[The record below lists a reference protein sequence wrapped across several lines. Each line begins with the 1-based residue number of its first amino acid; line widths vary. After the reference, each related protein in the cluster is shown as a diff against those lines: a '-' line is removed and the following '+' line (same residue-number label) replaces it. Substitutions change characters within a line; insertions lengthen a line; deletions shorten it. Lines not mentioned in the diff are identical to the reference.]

1 MILTDEQ
8 ISKAIDRKEA
18 FFFTDKEIEKLW
30 HHASLK
36 KNIELMTLNMTRHTL
51 ILDAMY
57 YKTVKVDVNK
67 ANKILDIKDYLITSI
82 QIQKVNNLQVEL
94 IDESN
99 LKMFEKDFR
108 IRELEDELINLK
120 QNIR

>member
-57 YKTVKVDVNK
+57 LKTVKVDVNK
-67 ANKILDIKDYLITSI
+67 ANKILDIKDYLIIIMVVLSMLE
-82 QIQKVNNLQVEL
+82 QELQV
-94 IDESN
+94 D
-99 LKMFEKDFR
+99 
-108 IRELEDELINLK
+108 
-120 QNIR
+120 